1 MNKILADLAIS
12 ANNSGA
18 CDGAQWW
25 STHTEA
31 GVIQAENPATQTMIA
46 SINNCSLKDYQ
57 HLSQNSQQIA
67 QDWRLVPAPKR
78 GELIRQIAELLRAKK
93 SALGSLV
100 SLESGKSK
108 VEGDGEVQEMID
120 MADFAVGQS
129 RMLYGKTMHSER
141 PAHRM
146 YEQWHPLGVVGVIT
160 AFNFPVAVWSWNA
173 FIAAIAGN
181 TVIWKP
187 SPKTALCAIA
197 VQNICNEAMT
207 QCGYPGIF
215 SLFITQDLDLVNAFV
230 DDPGISLISFT
241 GSTGVGKK
249 ISERVG
255 ETIRSLFV
263 RTQRQ

>member
-1 MNKILADLAIS
+1 MKPALRNANMNKILQDLAIN

-18 CDGAQWW
+18 YDGAQWW

-31 GVIQAENPATQTMIA
+31 GVIHAENPSTQTTIA

-57 HLSQNSQQIA
+57 YLSQNSQKVA

-141 PAHRM
+141 PAH
-146 YEQWHPLGVVGVIT
+146 
-160 AFNFPVAVWSWNA
+160 
-173 FIAAIAGN
+173 
-181 TVIWKP
+181 
-187 SPKTALCAIA
+187 
-197 VQNICNEAMT
+197 QN
-207 QCGYPGIF
+207 
-215 SLFITQDLDLVNAFV
+215 V
-230 DDPGISLISFT
+230 
-241 GSTGVGKK
+241 
-249 ISERVG
+249 
-255 ETIRSLFV
+255 
-263 RTQRQ
+263 